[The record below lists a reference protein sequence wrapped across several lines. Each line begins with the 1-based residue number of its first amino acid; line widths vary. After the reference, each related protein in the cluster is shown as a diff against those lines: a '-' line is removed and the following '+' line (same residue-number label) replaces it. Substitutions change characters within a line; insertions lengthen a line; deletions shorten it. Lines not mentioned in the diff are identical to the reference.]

1 VFTAASGP
9 EAIEQAERHRPDV
22 ILLDLGLPGMSGF
35 ETARA
40 LRATAGAATTPLMA
54 VTGYSGTREHDE
66 ALAAGMN
73 AVMIKPVQPA
83 ALLQRIEQL
92 TQDGRH

>member
-9 EAIEQAERHRPDV
+9 EAVEQAQRYRPDV
-22 ILLDLGLPGMSGF
+22 ILLDLQLPGMSGF

-40 LRATAGAATTPLMA
+40 LRATAAAATTPLMA

-66 ALAAGMN
+66 ALAAGVN
-73 AVMIKPVQPA
+73 AVMVKPVQPA

-92 TQDGRH
+92 TQEARH